1 VYSFSFH
8 RYKFEVGVKMK
19 SGMWGKEAE
28 VALIADDSF
37 RNFTLALRP
46 RDRVWFAGYLMSG
59 SGNDDSDSLLG
70 GLKPLVD
77 LEEIG
82 CLGCHRSDLQI
93 HKKGSATLKSGSH
106 TSLLAYGYAGLK
118 SVLNFIF
125 NPLVIFK

>member
-1 VYSFSFH
+1 
-8 RYKFEVGVKMK
+8 MK
-19 SGMWGKEAE
+19 SGMWGKGAE
-28 VALIADDSF
+28 VTLIADDSF

-46 RDRVWFAGYLMSG
+46 GDRVWFAGYLIG
-59 SGNDDSDSLLG
+59 GGKDSSDNLLG

-82 CLGCHRSDLQI
+82 CLGCHRSELQI
-93 HKKGSATLKSGSH
+93 HRKSSGALKSGSP
-106 TSLLAYGYAGLK
+106 TSLVAYGYAGLK

>member
-1 VYSFSFH
+1 
-8 RYKFEVGVKMK
+8 MK

-59 SGNDDSDSLLG
+59 NGKDDSDSLLG

-82 CLGCHRSDLQI
+82 CLGCHRSELQT
-93 HKKGSATLKSGSH
+93 HKKGSATLKSGNH
-106 TSLLAYGYAGLK
+106 TTLLAYGYAGLK